1 MDKSEKFL
9 SLLSKIESGI
19 NIYLKYL
26 DSKIIRAFL
35 VREKS
40 FLKAL
45 AILIK
50 NVVGIDF
57 KKKLKSFGEIIF
69 TFI

>member
-35 VREKS
+35 VRENL
-40 FLKAL
+40 F
-45 AILIK
+45 
-50 NVVGIDF
+50 
-57 KKKLKSFGEIIF
+57 
-69 TFI
+69 